1 MRPWTVRWMPLT
13 EKERQRGNRRNGNMQ
28 KQVQTPLG
36 DVTVSN
42 PRDRNSSFD
51 PQFIKKRETILA
63 EGVANHIISLYALGT
78 AHVRSVIGWKRIWAT
93 CRPIQLVPSQ
103 TVYSRR

>member
-1 MRPWTVRWMPLT
+1 MPLYWQVSKRTLEGEMDAHLT
-13 EKERQRGNRRNGNMQ
+13 EEERQMGNRRNGKMQ

-36 DVTVSN
+36 EVTVST

-63 EGVANHIISLYALGT
+63 EGVAD
-78 AHVRSVIGWKRIWAT
+78 RID
-93 CRPIQLVPSQ
+93 RPVCSW
-103 TVYSRR
+103 

>member
-1 MRPWTVRWMPLT
+1 
-13 EKERQRGNRRNGNMQ
+13 MQ

-36 DVTVSN
+36 EVTVST

-63 EGVANHIISLYALGT
+63 EGVAHQVYYISSIDQHLASISYLN
-78 AHVRSVIGWKRIWAT
+78 SIFFRIASIF
-93 CRPIQLVPSQ
+93 C
-103 TVYSRR
+103 